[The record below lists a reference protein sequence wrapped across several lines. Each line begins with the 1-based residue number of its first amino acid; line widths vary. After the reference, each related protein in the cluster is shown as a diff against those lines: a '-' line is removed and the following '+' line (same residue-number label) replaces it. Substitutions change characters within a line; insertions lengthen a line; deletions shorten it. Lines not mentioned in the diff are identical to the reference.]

1 MDLMRRRIGF
11 VLLASILMLGWLA
24 ACTPAPSTATLPTAV
39 PTTDTALTW
48 QREGGLAGFCD
59 EVSVAV
65 TGEVA
70 VSSCRGEQPVS
81 FRLDVDQMAK
91 LTAWQRSF
99 QSFQYAWRDPAQA
112 DGMTIEVNFTGTG
125 AQAAMEPDQALIAD
139 FAQNLYNEG
148 NMAASAASA
157 VCATPP
163 AGQQVLVETAQGYCL
178 HYPADYSLI
187 QSNPDGMEIVVD
199 TVMNHSDPRA
209 SLTVEAAN
217 GRSLAAVV
225 AQMIAD
231 FVQPGQAVDRHDLT
245 IDGVPA
251 VMLDNLLGQDVYRR
265 VVLIQNERLYSF
277 FFSPIGEAGTATRQ
291 QAEALYQTVIDS
303 LRFLETTTAANP
315 DANTSATP
323 EPLPIPAAADVIS
336 SEVQYIQ
343 ALVNVNIRSGPGTNY
358 GIVGNIA
365 AGQVALVTGAMP
377 DGSWWRVICP
387 DDSVG
392 NCFVVND
399 PSLTQPTTP
408 PGGNAPINETGEAI
422 VEDLEVRLLESF
434 PVQVEAV
441 VRGQLPDACTTI
453 QGAEVVSAGPTFRV
467 RLTTARQADR
477 QCAQVLTPFEQV
489 VALNVAGLPAGDYD
503 VRINDLVAPFTL
515 QVDNG
520 AAGSD
525 PTGTTATY
533 QDDEAGF
540 AFDYHAPAWTMGEKL
555 QIGSRSY
562 VVQMTFSTHA
572 PEETGDT
579 YLEAAVMTWDPKDD
593 LAAYIAVRK
602 QAWAASG
609 MPIVDEEARTLAGGH
624 PAMRFLVNGADGTS
638 QGFFLITTV
647 GDQYLVLS
655 GAGNVAALEEVGQT
669 LRVQTP

>member
-1 MDLMRRRIGF
+1 MDFLRRRMRI
-11 VLLASILMLGWLA
+11 VLLTGLLMLGWLA
-24 ACTPAPSTATLPTAV
+24 ACTPAPSPAALPTAA
-39 PTTDTALTW
+39 PAADAALAW

-70 VSSCRGEQPVS
+70 VSSCRGEQPAS
-81 FRLDVDQMAK
+81 FRLDADQMAK
-91 LTAWQRSF
+91 LTAWQSSF
-99 QSFQYAWRDPAQA
+99 QSFQYALRDPAQA
-112 DGMTIEVNFTGTG
+112 DGMTVEVNFTGTG
-125 AQAAMEPDQALIAD
+125 AQPAAEPEQALIAD
-139 FAQNLYNEG
+139 FAQNLYHEG
-148 NMAASAASA
+148 RMGASAASA
-157 VCATPP
+157 ICATPP

-199 TVMNHSDPRA
+199 TIMNHIDPRA

-265 VVLIQNERLYSF
+265 VVLIQNDRLYSF

-291 QAEALYQTVIDS
+291 QAETLYQTVIDS
-303 LRFLETTTAANP
+303 LRFLEATTAANP
-315 DANTSATP
+315 DANTGATP
-323 EPLPIPAAADVIS
+323 EPLPIPAAANVVTS
-336 SEVQYIQ
+336 TVQTIL
-343 ALVNVNIRSGPGTNY
+343 ALVDVNIRSGPGTNY

-392 NCFVVND
+392 NCFVIND
-399 PSLTQPTTP
+399 PSLTQPATP
-408 PGGNAPINETGEAI
+408 PG
-422 VEDLEVRLLESF
+422 
-434 PVQVEAV
+434 
-441 VRGQLPDACTTI
+441 
-453 QGAEVVSAGPTFRV
+453 
-467 RLTTARQADR
+467 
-477 QCAQVLTPFEQV
+477 
-489 VALNVAGLPAGDYD
+489 
-503 VRINDLVAPFTL
+503 
-515 QVDNG
+515 
-520 AAGSD
+520 GSD

-540 AFDYHAPAWTMGEKL
+540 AFDYHVPAWTMGEKL

-579 YLEAAVMTWDPKDD
+579 YLEAAVMTWDPKGD

-655 GAGNVAALEEVGQT
+655 GAGNVAALEAVGQT